1 LSGFQFQCFVSQNGE
16 YATAVQYGKAGATFD
31 VVYIK
36 RGEQTREL
44 MPKCQVLTKATF
56 ANLENGGRSIR

>member
-1 LSGFQFQCFVSQNGE
+1 M
-16 YATAVQYGKAGATFD
+16 QYGKAGATFD
-31 VVYIK
+31 VLYMK

-56 ANLENGGRSIR
+56 ANLENGGRSTR